1 MISGELD
8 RDVFDDALSV
18 SVFIILTKIKYQ
30 LTVKTENINQK
41 IGGPRTT
48 KLSIS
53 EVP

>member
-30 LTVKTENINQK
+30 LTVKAENFNPKNQMSK
-41 IGGPRTT
+41 DHKTID
-48 KLSIS
+48 I
-53 EVP
+53 